1 MTRADSRLH
10 AACGETRCG
19 SLPLVCMIPHPYLGG
34 KESRMHLFDEAIRA
48 MEEISQEAD
57 FFAKARKKRRQ
68 ISQGDYTFAG
78 DR

>member
-1 MTRADSRLH
+1 MWRYMPS
-10 AACGETRCG
+10 GE
-19 SLPLVCMIPHPYLGG
+19 
-34 KESRMHLFDEAIRA
+34 ESRMNLFGEAKRA

-68 ISQGDYTFAG
+68 IVQGDYTFAG